1 MIIQKPR
8 VLVPKQA
15 LGEDILLRL
24 ERYARVCYKS
34 EDKMVARGNPEFLKS
49 KLTLG
54 HESIIEHEKATVMF
68 IIDRGISHEIVR
80 HRIAAYS
87 QESTRYCRYSQDK
100 FGNEIAVIEPY
111 FFLEHETAYRH
122 WEESCLA
129 AEKSYMALLEAGRS
143 AQEARSVLPNSLKT
157 EIVVTY
163 NMREWRHFFRLRC
176 DAAAHPQMRQVA
188 IPLLLYFQQ
197 QLPSLYNDIEYDQ
210 SFPQKHYA
218 EMVIT
223 DDIFNPL

>member
-8 VLVPKQA
+8 VLVPQKA
-15 LGEDILLRL
+15 LEEDILLRL

-34 EDKMVARGNPEFLKS
+34 EDKMAAQGNPDFLKS

-111 FFLEHETAYRH
+111 FFLEDDIAYRH
-122 WEESCLA
+122 WEEACLG
-129 AEKSYMALLEAGRS
+129 AEKSYMALLKAGRS

-188 IPLLLYFQQ
+188 IPLLLYFQK
-197 QLPSLYNDIEYDQ
+197 QLPSLYSDIEYDQ
-210 SFPQKHYA
+210 SFPEKYYA
-218 EMVIT
+218 EIEIT